1 MTPLVQPFVHQ
12 ATLSLKSGADRAAP
26 GGAVTLALCG
36 VWDHDGRCRWP
47 HHSGL
52 HLVRATAVLRTV
64 FVSVPVEEQLVRARI
79 DAQLGIGTLTGPD
92 GRTSSWRLRDTRAA
106 DPDPDEAALGV
117 RLVSG

>member
-1 MTPLVQPFVHQ
+1 M
-12 ATLSLKSGADRAAP
+12 
-26 GGAVTLALCG
+26 TLALCG

-106 DPDPDEAALGV
+106 DPDPDEAALASGSSLV
-117 RLVSG
+117 RTSCRPHSFRHFSGLTAFLT